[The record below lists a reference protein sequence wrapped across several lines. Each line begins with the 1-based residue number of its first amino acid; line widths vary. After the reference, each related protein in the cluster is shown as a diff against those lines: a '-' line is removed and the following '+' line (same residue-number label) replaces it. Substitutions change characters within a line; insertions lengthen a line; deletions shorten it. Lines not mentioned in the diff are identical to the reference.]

1 MDVNA
6 IGNKVNSIKAYSNS
20 SDAAQYSNN
29 NTNNANN
36 VSKNVEVSNSKQVEK
51 SQENKNNKENKEGI
65 AKENLDRAV
74 KKLNKFLEDDKTHA
88 EYSVHKELGTTMI
101 KIIDDDTKK
110 VILEVP
116 SQKILDMVAS
126 MCEQVGLIDKKA

>member
-6 IGNKVNSIKAYSNS
+6 IGNKLNAINAYSNS
-20 SDAAQYSNN
+20 NDISQY
-29 NTNNANN
+29 TNNADNGMN
-36 VSKNVEVSNSKQVEK
+36 KNIEASGYKKVEK
-51 SQENKNNKENKEGI
+51 SQENKNNQENKDG
-65 AKENLDRAV
+65 ASKEKLDRAV

-88 EYSVHKELGTTMI
+88 EYSIHKELGTTMI
-101 KIIDDDTKK
+101 KIVDDDTKK

-116 SQKILDMVAS
+116 SEKILDMVAS

>member
-6 IGNKVNSIKAYSNS
+6 IGNKVNPIKGYSNSNS
-20 SDAAQYSNN
+20 SDILQYANN
-29 NTNNANN
+29 DNNAVNKN
-36 VSKNVEVSNSKQVEK
+36 IETSTSKKVEK
-51 SQENKNNKENKEGI
+51 SQESKNNQENKDG
-65 AKENLDRAV
+65 ASKDKLDKAV

-88 EYSVHKELGTTMI
+88 EYSIHKELGTTMI

-116 SQKILDMVAS
+116 SEKILDMVAS